1 MWINKKMGVVQRKA
15 VAYMVRTLC
24 DHLFCKSKVKK
35 QRHVSACRYFMLR
48 LTVSMLC
55 MEKIGAIMLLFQV
68 DLSVLLISVYFL
80 FLDSRFND
88 LSRYVGR

>member
-15 VAYMVRTLC
+15 VAYMARTLC

-35 QRHVSACRYFMLR
+35 QRHVSACRYFM